1 MVLSLSMVFYSIGF
15 LGMNGFHP
23 SFSLNS
29 LIALIA
35 FSLSSFDIFLDFKT
49 AMKRYRLQ
57 DKPVT
62 DCIGKLGQIY
72 LNMDKATR
80 KRNK

>member
-49 AMKRYRLQ
+49 AMKRYRL
-57 DKPVT
+57 
-62 DCIGKLGQIY
+62 
-72 LNMDKATR
+72 
-80 KRNK
+80 